1 MNNSARAFTAPG
13 KAFLAGGYL
22 VLEPI
27 YNAYVTALSSRMH
40 AIVKIS
46 KSSELLSSTITI
58 SSPQFLMGEWKYE
71 IDNDDLVKIPT
82 EVNQRN
88 NPFLEATVF
97 TVLSYIQPKEKFDLK
112 ITIFSDPG
120 YHSQD
125 DTTAKLSDNKS
136 KKFLYHSKAIND
148 VAKTGLGSSAG
159 LVAVVT
165 TVLISAF
172 KDGSISDLQNIIHN
186 CAQIAHCYAQKKI
199 GSGFDVAT
207 AVYGSIIYRRFD
219 PRLINELFQHGFFN
233 SPNDKELKQ
242 SYSSALT
249 DLVESKWEFNSIRC
263 TLPPGIRLLMG
274 DIKGGSETPKLV
286 SKVLKWKSENV
297 LQSCELYERLNQ
309 ANLDFIDALSELH
322 RFYVETPATYKESL
336 AYLLSTNVVDLSK
349 EESTTQQTDPKLIP
363 FVSLIEAIKRIR
375 SNLRDLTA
383 YSGAEIEPKSQTVL
397 LDNCNELNGCLGG
410 MVPGA
415 GGFDAICLLVIEDS
429 INEFVDS
436 TKENI
441 KFENVAWLN
450 LHEEDDGIVE
460 EQVTDYSGLL

>member
-40 AIVKIS
+40 AIVKNRDS
-46 KSSELLSSTITI
+46 DEVPSSIITI
-58 SSPQFLMGEWKYE
+58 SSPQFQEGEWKYE
-71 IDNDDLVKIPT
+71 VDNGDLVKIPT

-97 TVLSYIQPKEKFDLK
+97 TVLSYIQPKERFNLE

-125 DTTAKLSDNKS
+125 DTTTRLSVNKT
-136 KKFLYHSKAIND
+136 KKFLYHSKPIND

-165 TVLISAF
+165 TALISAF

-186 CAQIAHCYAQKKI
+186 CSQIAHCYAQKKI

-219 PRLINELFQHGFFN
+219 PGLINELFQHGFF
-233 SPNDKELKQ
+233 SSQNDEQLKQ
-242 SYSSALT
+242 SYSTALVN
-249 DLVESKWEFNSIRC
+249 LVECKWEFNNTRC

-286 SKVLKWKSENV
+286 SRVLKWKSENV
-297 LQSCELYERLNQ
+297 LQSSELYERLNQ
-309 ANLDFIDALSELH
+309 ANLDFIDALSSLH
-322 RFYVETPATYKESL
+322 RFYVETPATYKEFL
-336 AYLLSTNVVDLSK
+336 AYLQSTSVVAL
-349 EESTTQQTDPKLIP
+349 ESNLQQTDPKLAA
-363 FVSLIEAIKRIR
+363 FVNLIEAIKNIR
-375 SNLRDLTA
+375 SNLRDLTT
-383 YSGAEIEPKSQTVL
+383 YSFAEIEPQSQTIL
-397 LDNCNELNGCLGG
+397 LNNCNEIKGCLGG

-415 GGFDAICLLVIEDS
+415 GGYDAICLLVIEDS

-436 TKENI
+436 TKQDN

-460 EQVTDYSGLL
+460 EHVNDYSGLL

>member
-1 MNNSARAFTAPG
+1 MNNTARAFTAPG

-40 AIVKIS
+40 AIVKNRDS
-46 KSSELLSSTITI
+46 DEVPSSTITI
-58 SSPQFLMGEWKYE
+58 SSPQFQEGEWKYE
-71 IDNDDLVKIPT
+71 VDNGNLVKIPT
-82 EVNQRN
+82 EVKQRN

-97 TVLSYIQPKEKFDLK
+97 TVLSYIQPKEKFNLE

-120 YHSQD
+120 YHSQH
-125 DTTAKLSDNKS
+125 DTTTRLSVNKT
-136 KKFLYHSKAIND
+136 KKFLYHSKPINA

-165 TVLISAF
+165 TALISAF
-172 KDGSISDLQNIIHN
+172 KDGTIGDLQNVIHN
-186 CAQIAHCYAQKKI
+186 CSQIAHCYAQKKI

-219 PRLINELFQHGFFN
+219 PGLINELFQHGFFN
-233 SPNDKELKQ
+233 SQNDEQLKQ
-242 SYSSALT
+242 SYATALVN
-249 DLVESKWEFNSIRC
+249 LVESKWEFNNTRC

-286 SKVLKWKSENV
+286 SRVLKWKSENV
-297 LQSCELYERLNQ
+297 LQSSELYKRLNQ
-309 ANLDFIDALSELH
+309 ANLDFIDALSSLH
-322 RFYVETPATYKESL
+322 RFYVETPATYKDFL
-336 AYLLSTNVVDLSK
+336 AYLQSTSVAVL
-349 EESTTQQTDPKLIP
+349 ESNLQQTDPKLAP
-363 FVSLIEAIKRIR
+363 FVNLIEAIKNIR

-383 YSGAEIEPKSQTVL
+383 YSGAEIEPQSQTIL
-397 LDNCNELNGCLGG
+397 LDNCNEIKGCLGG

-415 GGFDAICLLVIEDS
+415 GGYDAICLLVIEDS

-436 TKENI
+436 TKQDN

-460 EQVTDYSGLL
+460 EQVNDYSGLL

>member
-40 AIVKIS
+40 AIVKNND
-46 KSSELLSSTITI
+46 SSELLSSTVTI
-58 SSPQFLMGEWKYE
+58 SSPQFQMGEWKYE
-71 IDNDDLVKIPT
+71 IDNNDLVKIPT

-88 NPFLEATVF
+88 NPFLEATVL
-97 TVLSYIQPKEKFDLK
+97 TVMSYIQPKEKFNLE

-125 DTTAKLSDNKS
+125 DTTTRLSDNKT
-136 KKFLYHSKAIND
+136 KKFLYHSKPIND

-165 TVLISAF
+165 TALISAF

-186 CAQIAHCYAQKKI
+186 CSQIAHCYAQKKI

-219 PRLINELFQHGFFN
+219 PDLINELFQHGFFK
-233 SPNDKELKQ
+233 SQDDEELKQ
-242 SYSSALT
+242 SFATALT
-249 DLVESKWEFNSIRC
+249 GLVESKWEFNSTRC
-263 TLPPGIRLLMG
+263 TLPPGVRLLMG

-297 LQSCELYERLNQ
+297 LQSSELYKCLNQ

-336 AYLLSTNVVDLSK
+336 AYLQSTNVAALSK
-349 EESTTQQTDPKLIP
+349 AEYTLQQPDPKLTP

-375 SNLRDLTA
+375 ANLRDLTA
-383 YSGAEIEPKSQTVL
+383 YSGAEIEPQSQTVL
-397 LDNCNELNGCLGG
+397 LDNCNEIKGCLGG

-415 GGFDAICLLVIEDS
+415 GGYDAICLLVIEDS
-429 INEFVDS
+429 IDEFVDS
-436 TKENI
+436 TKEDI

-460 EQVTDYSGLL
+460 EQVNDYSGLL

>member
-1 MNNSARAFTAPG
+1 MNNSARAFSAPG

-40 AIVKIS
+40 AIVKRRDS
-46 KSSELLSSTITI
+46 GEVSSTITI
-58 SSPQFLMGEWKYE
+58 SSPQFQEGEWTYKV
-71 IDNDDLVKIPT
+71 DNTDLVKIPL

-97 TVLSYIQPKEKFDLK
+97 TVLSYVQPKERFNLE

-125 DTTAKLSDNKS
+125 DTTTRSSDNET
-136 KKFLYHSKAIND
+136 KKFLYHSKPIND

-165 TVLISAF
+165 TALISAF

-186 CAQIAHCYAQKKI
+186 CSQIAHCYAQKKI

-219 PRLINELFQHGFFN
+219 PDLINELFQHGFFN
-233 SPNDKELKQ
+233 SQNDEQLKQ
-242 SYSSALT
+242 SYSTALVN
-249 DLVESKWEFNSIRC
+249 LVESKWEFNNTRC

-286 SKVLKWKSENV
+286 SRVLKWKSENV
-297 LQSCELYERLNQ
+297 QQSSELYKRLNQ
-309 ANLDFIDALSELH
+309 ANLDFIDALASLH
-322 RFYVETPATYKESL
+322 HFYVETPATYKDLL
-336 AYLLSTNVVDLSK
+336 AYLQSTSVAKL
-349 EESTTQQTDPKLIP
+349 ESNLQQIDPKLAP
-363 FVSLIEAIKRIR
+363 FANLIEAIKNIR

-383 YSGAEIEPKSQTVL
+383 YSGAEIEPQFQTIL
-397 LDNCNELNGCLGG
+397 LDNCNELKGCLGG
-410 MVPGA
+410 VVPGA
-415 GGFDAICLLVIEDS
+415 GGYDAICLLVIEDS
-429 INEFVDS
+429 IDEFVDS
-436 TKENI
+436 TKQDK

-460 EQVTDYSGLL
+460 EQVNDYGGLL